1 MEASLIVALSRSL
14 GLEPVSPLASS
25 RLRLRLRLA
34 SGPGL
39 W

>member
-25 RLRLRLRLA
+25 RLRLRLA